1 MKGDYFRYQAEF
13 LLDQE
18 YNNAVDAAA
27 EAYKEA
33 DQLARNNLASTNP
46 IRLGLQL
53 NMAVFFYEILGKA
66 DEGKRIANAAF
77 DEAIHNIDNVN
88 QEDYKDCTLIMQL
101 LRENITLWGGEA
113 GIEEGGEDYN

>member
-13 LLDQE
+13 LLEQE

-27 EAYKEA
+27 DAYKEA

-53 NMAVFFYEILGKA
+53 NMAVFFYEILGKIE
-66 DEGKRIANAAF
+66 EGRRIATTAF
-77 DEAIHNIDNVN
+77 DEAIGNIDNVN

-101 LRENITLWGGEA
+101 LRDNLTLWGGET
-113 GIEEGGEDYN
+113 GMEEGGEDNS